1 MAYCSQISRLA
12 NIGTRLAHSRAAVNN
27 DQILCLGLDS
37 MVGELG
43 AAVMVA
49 LALLSKWVRSVIKSN
64 CEVKDLEDLDKYEYF
79 VGLPL
84 LIAEI
89 NTKGF

>member
-1 MAYCSQISRLA
+1 
-12 NIGTRLAHSRAAVNN
+12 
-27 DQILCLGLDS
+27 

-43 AAVMVA
+43 AAVMLA

-64 CEVKDLEDLDKYEYF
+64 CEVNDLEDLDKYEYF

-89 NTKGF
+89 NTKLF